1 MRAGYSFYSD
11 SKKNSTR
18 QNTHTLSHDACD
30 AQRAFAFAA
39 QEKSSV
45 VHWETIEIV
54 GNERE
59 IGQRHRISKK
69 RLRRFECSFKGPDAF
84 VDSDIFETR
93 EVVHA
98 KMVACRLA
106 RERGAKPLL
115 DTFRAASA

>member
-1 MRAGYSFYSD
+1 MMRATPSGLLPLLHR
-11 SKKNSTR
+11 KKA
-18 QNTHTLSHDACD
+18 LSCIGKPL
-30 AQRAFAFAA
+30 
-39 QEKSSV
+39 KSSA
-45 VHWETIEIV
+45 T
-54 GNERE
+54 NAKM
-59 IGQRHRISKK
+59 GQRHRISKK
-69 RLRRFECSFKGPDAF
+69 RLRRFECSFKGPDGF